1 MPCKETRK
9 SHTCFAKNNTKARW
23 LKICQ
28 TMLKEPISVHIKS
41 TWTYRH
47 PRKSWRSDQGIV
59 CHVNLLFK
67 ITKEKGVFYIHL
79 TKRSTLLSSNRNNSP
94 NCNHLSDQSKSL
106 LIVHLIFLSDTK
118 SNQPCF
124 ISIQSPIRMEFD
136 RANPLTTNNFNN
148 QWARNILGMIIFK
161 SAKLVYH
168 DLPPTFKLSCLR
180 ITCRNCNRWQSSMKG
195 CRRKTIRITRTR
207 KSSRTARNRAK
218 T

>member
-28 TMLKEPISVHIKS
+28 TMLEEPISVHIKS

-106 LIVHLIFLSDTK
+106 LIVHLISYLIPRATNHALYQSKVPSEWSLIEQTHL
-118 SNQPCF
+118 QP
-124 ISIQSPIRMEFD
+124 IT
-136 RANPLTTNNFNN
+136 LTINGQGT
-148 QWARNILGMIIFK
+148 
-161 SAKLVYH
+161 S
-168 DLPPTFKLSCLR
+168 
-180 ITCRNCNRWQSSMKG
+180 
-195 CRRKTIRITRTR
+195 
-207 KSSRTARNRAK
+207 
-218 T
+218 